1 MKRRRTYASIL
12 TCLFLA
18 AGCAAAQKEP
28 AFSSGNT
35 PSSTDVPSSDD
46 VLSSDDTASSDDT
59 LSPEDAASSN
69 DTLSPE
75 DAASSDGLLLL
86 EETLSPSEL
95 AMAAYSSFL
104 SGDISL
110 FDSEQLNTWH
120 LEGWADFLQSDLT
133 YEYTYLDLDGD
144 GVEELLIQME
154 DAPLCY
160 NAVFHYADGAL
171 FCWNQDMVEMTSG
184 DYPLLDGT
192 MVSQYDYNDTSSYT
206 VFRYL
211 PDGERETLFDL
222 YARESLVDE
231 DSDLPCPYYEVGG
244 VEVDHSVFEEQLEEL
259 ITKQLLP
266 RSAWTVL

>member
-46 VLSSDDTASSDDT
+46 VLSSDDTASSD
-59 LSPEDAASSN
+59 

>member
-1 MKRRRTYASIL
+1 MKRQRTIVFIII
-12 TCLFLA
+12 CLFLA
-18 AGCAAAQKEP
+18 AGCGTTQKEP
-28 AFSSGNT
+28 AVSSGNI
-35 PSSTDVPSSDD
+35 PSSTDAPSSEDEP
-46 VLSSDDTASSDDT
+46 SSDDT
-59 LSPEDAASSN
+59 LSSSNPISSEAASSS
-69 DTLSPE
+69 DELLPSEEPLSP
-75 DAASSDGLLLL
+75 A
-86 EETLSPSEL
+86 EL

-110 FDSEQLNTWH
+110 FDSEQLYTWH

-144 GVEELLIQME
+144 GIEELLIQME
-154 DAPLCY
+154 DAPLFY

-171 FCWNQDMVEMTSG
+171 FCWNEDMVEMTSG
-184 DYPLLDGT
+184 DYPLQDGT
-192 MVSQYDYNDTSSYT
+192 MVSEYSFNDTILYT

-222 YARESLVDE
+222 YARESLIYE

-244 VEVDHSVFEEQLEEL
+244 VEVDHSVFLEQLEEL

>member
-1 MKRRRTYASIL
+1 MKKRRTYISIL

-18 AGCAAAQKEP
+18 AGCGTAQKEP
-28 AFSSGNT
+28 AVSSENI
-35 PSSTDVPSSDD
+35 PSSTDAPSSEDMPSFEDGISSD
-46 VLSSDDTASSDDT
+46 VTLSSDDNI
-59 LSPEDAASSN
+59 SSN
-69 DTLSPE
+69 D
-75 DAASSDGLLLL
+75 ASSSDELLPS

-95 AMAAYSSFL
+95 AMTAYSSFL

-110 FDSEQLNTWH
+110 FDSEQLRIWG
-120 LEGWADFLQSDLT
+120 LEGWSDFLQTDLT

-184 DYPLLDGT
+184 DYPLQDGT
-192 MVSQYDYNDTSSYT
+192 MVSEYSFNDTILYT

-222 YARESLVDE
+222 YARESLIYE

-244 VEVDHSVFEEQLEEL
+244 VEVDHSVFVGQLEEL

-266 RSAWTVL
+266 RSAWTSIDRTD

>member
-1 MKRRRTYASIL
+1 MKIRSEENPMKRRKTYVSIL

-18 AGCAAAQKEP
+18 AGCGTAQKEP

-35 PSSTDVPSSDD
+35 SSSTDVPSSDD
-46 VLSSDDTASSDDT
+46 VLSSDDTASHNDGLSSD
-59 LSPEDAASSN
+59 E
-69 DTLSPE
+69 
-75 DAASSDGLLLL
+75 AASSDELLPS
-86 EETLSPSEL
+86 EEPLSPAEL
-95 AMAAYSSFL
+95 AMTAYSSFL

-110 FDSEQLNTWH
+110 FDSEQLYTWH

-144 GVEELLIQME
+144 GIEELLIQME

-171 FCWNQDMVEMTSG
+171 YCWNEDMVEMTSG
-184 DYPLLDGT
+184 DYPLQDGT
-192 MVSQYDYNDTSSYT
+192 MVSQYDYNGTSSYT
-206 VFRYL
+206 IFRYL
-211 PDGERETLFDL
+211 PNGERETLSWL

-231 DSDLPCPYYEVGG
+231 DSDLPCPYYKVGG
-244 VEVDHSVFEEQLEEL
+244 IEVDHSIFVEQLEEL

-266 RSAWTVL
+266 RSVWTVL

>member
-1 MKRRRTYASIL
+1 MKKWRTYVSIL

-18 AGCAAAQKEP
+18 AGCGTAQNEP
-28 AFSSGNT
+28 AVSSGNI
-35 PSSTDVPSSDD
+35 PSSTDSLSSEGMPSSDD
-46 VLSSDDTASSDDT
+46 ALSSSNPISSD
-59 LSPEDAASSN
+59 A
-69 DTLSPE
+69 
-75 DAASSDGLLLL
+75 AASSDELLPA
-86 EETLSPSEL
+86 EEPLSPAEL

-110 FDSEQLNTWH
+110 FDSEQLRIWG
-120 LEGWADFLQSDLT
+120 LEGWSDFLQSDLT

-144 GVEELLIQME
+144 GIEELLIQME

-160 NAVFHYADGAL
+160 NAVFHYADGAM
-171 FCWNQDMVEMTSG
+171 FCWNEDMVEMTSG
-184 DYPLLDGT
+184 DYPLQDGT
-192 MVSQYDYNDTSSYT
+192 MVSEYSFNDTILYT

-222 YARESLVDE
+222 YARESLIYE
-231 DSDLPCPYYEVGG
+231 DSDLPCPYYEIDGI
-244 VEVDHSVFEEQLEEL
+244 EVDHGVFVEQLEEL

>member
-1 MKRRRTYASIL
+1 MKRFRIYASIL
-12 TCLFLA
+12 TCLLIFS
-18 AGCAAAQKEP
+18 GCGKTQQSP
-28 AFSSGNT
+28 ALFSDTSL
-35 PSSTDVPSSDD
+35 SSDD

-59 LSPEDAASSN
+59 LSPDDAAPSD
-69 DTLSPE
+69 DTLSPD
-75 DAASSDGLLLL
+75 DAAPSDELLPS
-86 EETLSPSEL
+86 EEPLSPSEL

-110 FDSEQLNTWH
+110 FDSEQLYTWH
-120 LEGWADFLQSDLT
+120 LEGWADFIQSDLT

-144 GVEELLIQME
+144 GIEELLIQME

-184 DYPLLDGT
+184 DYPLQDGT

-211 PDGERETLFDL
+211 PDGERETLSQL
-222 YARESLVDE
+222 YARESIDE

-244 VEVDHSVFEEQLEEL
+244 VEVDHSVFVEQLEEL

-266 RSAWTVL
+266 RSAWTSIDRMD

>member
-1 MKRRRTYASIL
+1 MKRFRIYASIL
-12 TCLFLA
+12 TCLLIFS
-18 AGCAAAQKEP
+18 GCGKTQQAP
-28 AFSSGNT
+28 ASSSDT
-35 PSSTDVPSSDD
+35 SLSSDD
-46 VLSSDDTASSDDT
+46 VLSSDDAVSFDDT
-59 LSPEDAASSN
+59 LSSN
-69 DTLSPE
+69 DTSSPDE
-75 DAASSDGLLLL
+75 LLPS
-86 EETLSPSEL
+86 EETLSPAEL
-95 AMAAYSSFL
+95 AMEAYSSFL

-110 FDSEQLNTWH
+110 FDSEQLYTWH

-144 GVEELLIQME
+144 GIEELLIQME

-184 DYPLLDGT
+184 DYPLQDGT

-211 PDGERETLFDL
+211 PNGERETLSQL
-222 YARESLVDE
+222 YARESVDE

-244 VEVDHSVFEEQLEEL
+244 IEVDHDVFEEQLEEM

-266 RSAWTVL
+266 RSDWTSIDRTD

>member
-1 MKRRRTYASIL
+1 MKRFRIYASIL
-12 TCLFLA
+12 TCLLIFS
-18 AGCAAAQKEP
+18 GCGKTQQSP
-28 AFSSGNT
+28 ASSSD
-35 PSSTDVPSSDD
+35 SSLSSDD

-59 LSPEDAASSN
+59 LSPEDAASSD
-69 DTLSPE
+69 DTLSP
-75 DAASSDGLLLL
+75 DDTASSDG
-86 EETLSPSEL
+86 TLSPEEL

-110 FDSEQLNTWH
+110 FDSEQLYTWH
-120 LEGWADFLQSDLT
+120 LDGWADFLQSDLT

-144 GVEELLIQME
+144 GIEELLIQME

-171 FCWNQDMVEMTSG
+171 FCWNEDMVEMTSG
-184 DYPLLDGT
+184 DYPLQDGT
-192 MVSQYDYNDTSSYT
+192 MVSEYSFNDTILYT

-211 PDGERETLFDL
+211 PNGERETLFDL
-222 YARESLVDE
+222 YSRESLIDE
-231 DSDLPCPYYEVGG
+231 ASDLPCPYYEVGG

-259 ITKQLLP
+259 IKKQLLP

>member
-1 MKRRRTYASIL
+1 MKRRRTYVSIL

-18 AGCAAAQKEP
+18 AGCGTAQKEP
-28 AFSSGNT
+28 AFSFGNT
-35 PSSTDVPSSDD
+35 PSSTDVPSSNDG
-46 VLSSDDTASSDDT
+46 LSSDDIASYD
-59 LSPEDAASSN
+59 E
-69 DTLSPE
+69 
-75 DAASSDGLLLL
+75 LLPL
-86 EETLSPSEL
+86 EETLSLSEL

-110 FDSEQLNTWH
+110 FDGEQLYTWH

-144 GVEELLIQME
+144 GIEELLIQME
-154 DAPLCY
+154 DAPFCY

-171 FCWNQDMVEMTSG
+171 YCWNQDMVEMTSG

-206 VFRYL
+206 IFRYL
-211 PDGERETLFDL
+211 PDGERETLSQL

-231 DSDLPCPYYEVGG
+231 DSDLPCPYYEVDG
-244 VEVDHSVFEEQLEEL
+244 VEVDHSVFAEQLEKL

-266 RSAWTVL
+266 RSAWTSIDRTDLENF

>member
-1 MKRRRTYASIL
+1 MKRRRTCVSIL

-18 AGCAAAQKEP
+18 TGCGTAQKEP
-28 AFSSGNT
+28 AFSSGNI
-35 PSSTDVPSSDD
+35 PSSTDAPSSEDGIFSDVTVSSDD
-46 VLSSDDTASSDDT
+46 NI
-59 LSPEDAASSN
+59 SSN
-69 DTLSPE
+69 
-75 DAASSDGLLLL
+75 DAASSDELLPL
-86 EETLSPSEL
+86 EETRSPAEL
-95 AMAAYSSFL
+95 AMEAYSSFL
-104 SGDISL
+104 SGDTSL
-110 FDSEQLNTWH
+110 FDSEQLSTWH

-144 GVEELLIQME
+144 GMEELLIQME

-171 FCWNQDMVEMTSG
+171 YCWNQDMVEMTSG
-184 DYPLLDGT
+184 DYPLQNGT
-192 MVSQYDYNDTSSYT
+192 MVSEYSFNDTILYT

-222 YARESLVDE
+222 YARESLIDE

-244 VEVDHSVFEEQLEEL
+244 VEVDHSVFMEQLKEL

-266 RSAWTVL
+266 RSAWMVL